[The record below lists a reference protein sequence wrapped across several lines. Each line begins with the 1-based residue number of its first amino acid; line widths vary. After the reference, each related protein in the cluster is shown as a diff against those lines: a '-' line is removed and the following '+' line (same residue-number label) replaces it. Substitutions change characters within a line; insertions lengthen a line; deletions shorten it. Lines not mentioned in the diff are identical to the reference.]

1 MIFIIKCH
9 IVPEIIYLKIP
20 PLLSQQPLYRPVQ
33 TISLDEGEL
42 SGIRQEARM
51 IMVFNAVPFFKP
63 GDELTS
69 LILIHIVFLTVEL
82 PFLPKFRVVYPV
94 HDPPVSLSLFSAKHV
109 VLPF

>member
-42 SGIRQEARM
+42 SGIRQVPRM

-63 GDELTS
+63 GDEIPGCLS
-69 LILIHIVFLTVEL
+69 GSRSACF
-82 PFLPKFRVVYPV
+82 VVA
-94 HDPPVSLSLFSAKHV
+94 LLC
-109 VLPF
+109 